1 MISTIMIHLI
11 DCGLTH
17 LETPMKIGVIAA
29 TLAVIAMAAPAFAKP
44 ASTNPALAV
53 GKVQAASEGTFIVR
67 NGKLVT
73 ARSGQALFT
82 GDRVITRGK
91 ARAKVAMKGCTVV
104 MQPTSILPISNSCSE
119 AQSFAPQEEEA
130 VGGAVLGG
138 GEGLS
143 TAALIGI
150 GVGGAGLATGLAIGL
165 STSP

>member
-1 MISTIMIHLI
+1 
-11 DCGLTH
+11 
-17 LETPMKIGVIAA
+17 MKIGTIAA

-119 AQSFAPQEEEA
+119 AQSFAAQGEEEA